1 MMSRIM
7 LIKSYEKCK
16 EDYLLSFHDSSDPP
30 LMVRIT
36 VITDDRLGLV
46 QLCSDLSIESRDHDD
61 GQDVQ
66 EQKYHQIVAEMNREN
81 V

>member
-1 MMSRIM
+1 
-7 LIKSYEKCK
+7 
-16 EDYLLSFHDSSDPP
+16 
-30 LMVRIT
+30 MVRIT